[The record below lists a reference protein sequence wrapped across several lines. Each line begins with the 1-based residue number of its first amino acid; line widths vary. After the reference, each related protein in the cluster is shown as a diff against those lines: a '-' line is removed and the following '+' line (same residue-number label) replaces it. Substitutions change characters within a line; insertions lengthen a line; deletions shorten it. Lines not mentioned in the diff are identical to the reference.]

1 MTLTHRYNEL
11 MDRVRVSEEMA
22 DRILARVHE
31 ADPQPAAPPKPLLLF
46 KRWGPLA
53 ACLALL
59 IFGGISL
66 PRLLPD
72 LPSPAPDQSAPGP
85 DADRLS
91 SAAELSTSLGFRV
104 EDISGLPFEV
114 REAVYTAHR
123 RRLAEIVYAGDGMTA
138 TFRRSQGTAD
148 NSGDHGTYGSV
159 RTLNVGNVDATL
171 KGSSGK
177 YTLAIW
183 SEGPY
188 CNSLR
193 LSSGLTEAQWRAVLA
208 KNLLR
213 DTRS

>member
-1 MTLTHRYNEL
+1 MTHRYNEL
-11 MDRVRVSEEMA
+11 MDRVRVSPDMEA
-22 DRILARVHE
+22 RLLARVRQ
-31 ADPQPAAPPKPLLLF
+31 APQAAPPPAPISFFSRL
-46 KRWGPLA
+46 GALA
-53 ACLALL
+53 ACLAVL
-59 IFGGISL
+59 FVGGLTL

-72 LPSPAPDQSAPGP
+72 APAPHSDQSAPGP
-85 DADRLS
+85 GADRLS
-91 SAAELSTSLGFRV
+91 SAEELSTSLGFQV

-138 TFRRSQGTAD
+138 TFRRSPGTAD
-148 NSGDHGTYGSV
+148 NSGDDSTYGSV
-159 RTLNVGNVDATL
+159 RTLNVGSVDATL
-171 KGSSGK
+171 KGSSGT

-213 DTRS
+213 DHRP